1 MSSVWCQVVIDGT
14 KIGTPLF
21 IKSVP
26 ENIATLCEEVKLKMH
41 PVLKDYA
48 PNQLTVFPA
57 GTTDFTDTTQGYK
70 RWISC
75 PDSAGE
81 NPLIVVAPRI
91 ESGTCVVVLL

>member
-1 MSSVWCQVVIDGT
+1 MSSVWCQVVIDGANFGHPVEIDT
-14 KIGTPLF
+14 SPKNIG
-21 IKSVP
+21 K
-26 ENIATLCEEVKLKMH
+26 LCDEVKTKMAITLH
-41 PVLKDYA
+41 YCDA
-48 PNQLTVFPA
+48 TQLTVFPA
-57 GTTDFTDTTQGYK
+57 GTTNFTDTTQGYK